1 MIIIGIMV
9 TNLLFIDGLKE
20 FVSSVWDFLY
30 SIITGLKLLVETL
43 SSIPTLTATMVIW
56 FPSAA
61 FTVLSLAVILIIVLR
76 VVGR

>member
-1 MIIIGIMV
+1 MV

-30 SIITGLKLLVETL
+30 SIISGLKVLVETL
-43 SSIPTLTATMVIW
+43 SSIPMLTSTMVIW

>member
-1 MIIIGIMV
+1 MV